1 MSLSEGYEAEMM
13 ESAQIDCLDCERG
26 PTIRRQREEDRL
38 GELLFQA
45 ALIGSVVQ
53 HIRPEFKEAMR
64 KK

>member
-1 MSLSEGYEAEMM
+1 MTVYDFL
-13 ESAQIDCLDCERG
+13 CEHS
-26 PTIRRQREEDRL
+26 PAIRRQREEDRL